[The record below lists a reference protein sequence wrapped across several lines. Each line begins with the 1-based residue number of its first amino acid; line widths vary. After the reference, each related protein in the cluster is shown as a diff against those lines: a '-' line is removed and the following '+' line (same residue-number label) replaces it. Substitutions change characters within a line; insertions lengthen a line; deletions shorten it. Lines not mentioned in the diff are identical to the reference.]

1 MKRKIYLI
9 PSIVLILLGFL
20 QLFFIYCSLYPVTDV
35 TYLDEYI
42 QSHWMAYTVLGII
55 SIILGVL
62 GLILKYKIVPIQ
74 LIVFIIF
81 IYSQYILPPSVCAP

>member
-9 PSIVLILLGFL
+9 PSIVLLLLGFL

-42 QSHWMAYTVLGII
+42 QNHWMAYTVLGII

-62 GLILKYKIVPIQ
+62 GFWFKYKVVPIQ
-74 LIVFIIF
+74 LIAFAIF
-81 IYSQYILPPSVCAP
+81 VYSQYILPPNVTAP

>member
-9 PSIVLILLGFL
+9 PSIVLSLLGFL

-42 QSHWMAYTVLGII
+42 QNHWMAYTVLGII

-62 GLILKYKIVPIQ
+62 GFWFKYKVVPIE
-74 LIVFIIF
+74 LIAVAIF
-81 IYSQYILPPSVCAP
+81 VYSQYILPPNVTAP

>member
-9 PSIVLILLGFL
+9 PSIVLSLLGFL

-42 QSHWMAYTVLGII
+42 QNHWMAYTVLGII

-62 GLILKYKIVPIQ
+62 GFWFKYKVVPIQ
-74 LIVFIIF
+74 LIAFAIF
-81 IYSQYILPPSVCAP
+81 VYSQYILPPNVTAP

>member
-1 MKRKIYLI
+1 MNRKIYLI
-9 PSIVLILLGFL
+9 PSIVLSLLGFL

-42 QSHWMAYTVLGII
+42 QNHWMAYTVLGII

-62 GLILKYKIVPIQ
+62 GFWFKYKVVPIQ
-74 LIVFIIF
+74 LIAFAIF
-81 IYSQYILPPSVCAP
+81 VYSQYILPPNVTAP

>member
-9 PSIVLILLGFL
+9 PSIVLSLLGFL

-42 QSHWMAYTVLGII
+42 QNHWMAYTVLGII

-62 GLILKYKIVPIQ
+62 GFWFKYKVVPIQ
-74 LIVFIIF
+74 LIAFAIF
-81 IYSQYILPPSVCAP
+81 VYSLYILPPNVTAP

>member
-9 PSIVLILLGFL
+9 PSIVLSLLGFL

-42 QSHWMAYTVLGII
+42 QNHWMAYTVLGII

-62 GLILKYKIVPIQ
+62 VFWFKYKVVPIQ
-74 LIVFIIF
+74 LIAFAIF
-81 IYSQYILPPSVCAP
+81 VYSQYILPPNVTAP